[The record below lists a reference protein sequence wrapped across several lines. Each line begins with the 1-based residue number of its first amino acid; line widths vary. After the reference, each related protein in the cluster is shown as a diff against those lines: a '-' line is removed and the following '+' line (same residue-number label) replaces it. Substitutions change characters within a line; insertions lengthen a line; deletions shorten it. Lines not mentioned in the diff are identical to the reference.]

1 MRHLLQ
7 DVENN
12 SLWNCKNKMIG
23 TSCPLLKKQE
33 TELLKNQAAYRI
45 LEIRRKLAEISSC
58 SAKEPAFVTLL
69 RRLLCRLLL
78 LLLIRIKAR
87 LKERFQHLNNI
98 PSTKVEQ
105 MLFNVR
111 GKN

>member
-1 MRHLLQ
+1 
-7 DVENN
+7 
-12 SLWNCKNKMIG
+12 MIG

-33 TELLKNQAAYRI
+33 TELPKHQAAYRI
-45 LEIRRKLAEISSC
+45 LEIRQKLAEISSS

-69 RRLLCRLLL
+69 KRLLCRLLL